1 MAKFD
6 NFKSWKNQR
15 NVEITEESNT
25 DSEKKETKDPE
36 VPGNSEL
43 LALIEDLAE
52 KRNAASRAN
61 DGLGRQIYDLDIRV
75 AKLEMQK
82 NELLAKK
89 KDLEG
94 ARSISEVKK
103 RIPRNN
109 HE

>member
-1 MAKFD
+1 MQKFD

-15 NVEITEESNT
+15 NAQITEDSNK
-25 DSEKKETKDPE
+25 DSGNKETGTPE

-82 NELLAKK
+82 NELLVKK
-89 KDLEG
+89 KELEG

-109 HE
+109 HD

>member
-15 NVEITEESNT
+15 SIQVTEDSNK
-25 DSEKKETKDPE
+25 DSVKKENKDPE
-36 VPGNSEL
+36 IPGNSEL
-43 LALIEDLAE
+43 LALIEELAI

-61 DGLGRQIYDLDIRV
+61 DGLGRQIHDLDIRV

-103 RIPRNN
+103 RTPRNN
-109 HE
+109 HD